1 MNRTVRVPAVRQ
13 SLRVVHGALLILA
26 FVLVAVLAAAF
37 LCGTATV
44 VALVIVL
51 WSLVD
56 AVVAILVLIFWR
68 EPKRIWKRLF
78 G

>member
-37 LCGTATV
+37 LCGAATV

-56 AVVAILVLIFWR
+56 AVVAILVLICWR